1 MILSSILSS
10 KIRSKFHD
18 FVESSFTPQP
28 LRTFYSNSKDFSFV
42 EPNLSLI
49 LDNFVKILEK
59 KSKFLGFIHIKKY
72 FEGLSTS
79 RIPEKSSLGF
89 SEGIIEK
96 TESISRRINGIIGK
110 ITERGRANKEIK
122 EKEDKMMIPKLK
134 ISRIVMK
141 DPKKKKEFIIENRC
155 KELLEDMNEIS
166 QAEVKRKV
174 LKGWK
179 SFLFRRNEKKMK
191 IMTLAQIRF
200 IRFAKGFFSQVNLW
214 LRDKRLNKAKR
225 SIAISYLEINRLRRV
240 MGSLHSYY
248 LKQTQKKNTI
258 KSFNVKAQFLMF
270 KSWLSFVKL
279 SQTKSLKTCLSL
291 THYKN
296 KLLSKLFKTFKV
308 RAKEIQIQKNQ
319 NELVRVF
326 YEDKIILLCF
336 KFLRQG
342 CLIIKQQN
350 ERNLKAQLLYFRK
363 LSKNFIRSL
372 KAGCLLSIKHRH
384 IKALSI
390 LHFSSKNKQKFI
402 ENLKSLINSRQKLDS
417 ISSKADKFRFTHL
430 TLSPLRNWF
439 DLTKQSHENR
449 LSKRKGFLI
458 YCNKLILKVLYG
470 WKKQYPKE
478 RYKRLRTIRLQN
490 KIEWNI
496 VDSLFCDWLQK
507 TIKRV
512 RFSQEVQ
519 KNFRLKVIKKHFSAL
534 KTFSNARK
542 SKYDKWQ
549 IKVNQMDKK
558 KLMLGWNGMKEFY
571 SVRAGKNIRKKTA
584 ENWYI
589 NRIFRKWNKLGK
601 IKAYLKYLTRYHYA
615 KYLFARWK
623 GYIWQAAKMSYAE
636 EHREIRVK
644 FQVFKVFKS
653 ILTKSRDLECRL
665 DSYAYYKNLKIAG
678 ECLDKWINLSSLN
691 QVIE

>member
-1 MILSSILSS
+1 M
-10 KIRSKFHD
+10 
-18 FVESSFTPQP
+18 
-28 LRTFYSNSKDFSFV
+28 
-42 EPNLSLI
+42 SLI

-59 KSKFLGFIHIKKY
+59 KSKLLGFIHIKKY

-79 RIPEKSSLGF
+79 RLPERSSLGF
-89 SEGIIEK
+89 SDGIIEK

-110 ITERGRANKEIK
+110 ITERGRVNKEIK

-134 ISRIVMK
+134 ISKIVMK

-191 IMTLAQIRF
+191 IRTLAQIRF
-200 IRFAKGFFSQVNLW
+200 IRFVKNFFSQVNVW
-214 LRDKRLNKAKR
+214 LREKRLNKAKK
-225 SIAISYLEINRLRRV
+225 SIAISYLEVNRLRKG
-240 MGSLHSYY
+240 MGSLHNYF

-258 KSFNVKAQFLMF
+258 RNLNIKAQFFIF
-270 KSWLSFVKL
+270 KSWSNFVRLSK
-279 SQTKSLKTCLSL
+279 TKSLKSSFSSS
-291 THYKN
+291 HYKN

-326 YEDKIILLCF
+326 YEDKILILCF
-336 KFLRQG
+336 KLLKKG
-342 CLIIKQQN
+342 CQIIKLQN
-350 ERNLKAQLLYFRK
+350 EKNLKAQSLYFRK
-363 LSKNFIRSL
+363 LSKNFIQSL

-402 ENLKSLINSRQKLDS
+402 DNLKDMITSRKKLDL
-417 ISSKADKFRFTHL
+417 ILSKAEKFRFTHL
-430 TLSPLRNWF
+430 TQSPLRTWF

-478 RYKRLRTIRLQN
+478 RYKRLRTLRLQN

-496 VDSLFCDWLQK
+496 VDSLFSDWLQK

-512 RFSQEVQ
+512 KFSQEIQ
-519 KNFRLKVIKKHFSAL
+519 KNFRLKVIKKHFLAL
-534 KTFSNARK
+534 KGFSNARK
-542 SKYDKWQ
+542 LKYDKWQ
-549 IKVNQMDKK
+549 MKLYQVDKK
-558 KLMLGWNGMKEFY
+558 KLRFVFNGMKEFHAM
-571 SVRAGKNIRKKTA
+571 RTGKNMRKKSA
-584 ENWYI
+584 ENWYAS
-589 NRIFRKWNKLGK
+589 RIFKKWNKLGK
-601 IKAYLKYLTRYHYA
+601 IKAYLKYLTSYHYA

-636 EHREIRVK
+636 EHRELRVK

-653 ILTKSRDLECRL
+653 ILSKSRDLECRL
-665 DSYAYYKNLKIAG
+665 DSYVYYKNLKIAG